1 MAAVSSALW
10 SHVDELAMLA
20 ACIVFVGAGCLV
32 HYVAEKL
39 RR

>member
-1 MAAVSSALW
+1 MSSALW

-20 ACIVFVGAGCLV
+20 ACIVLVGVGCLAY
-32 HYVAEKL
+32 YVAEKL